1 MGLFM
6 RRPVFLAPIEMR
18 DALLLLLAATS
29 GYVDAVSYLGLGHV
43 FTSNMTGNTVL
54 LGLALSQEQWL
65 DALRSG
71 VALSGFLGGV
81 TIGASIVRQGKG
93 EDIWPFRVT
102 AALGTEMVVLFAFAL
117 VWAFA
122 GQGTNDG
129 ALYFLIALA
138 ALAMGSQSVTVRS
151 LGVKWVTTTYIT
163 GTWTSLVSGVVQRFH
178 GVRSRSEKQQQDDSP
193 TLSMRL
199 QAAVLGVY
207 FPAAVGGGL
216 AATHWRLAAGI
227 PPVVVVGLVVVV
239 ACFRFQRHA

>member
-1 MGLFM
+1 M
-6 RRPVFLAPIEMR
+6 
-18 DALLLLLAATS
+18 
-29 GYVDAVSYLGLGHV
+29 
-43 FTSNMTGNTVL
+43 
-54 LGLALSQEQWL
+54 

-71 VALSGFLGGV
+71 VALGGFLGGV

-102 AALGTEMVVLFAFAL
+102 AAIGLEMVVLFAFAL

-138 ALAMGSQSVTVRS
+138 ALAMGNQSVTVRS
-151 LGVKWVTTTYIT
+151 LGVKGVTTTYIT
-163 GTWTSLVSGVVQRFH
+163 GTWTSLVSDVVHLFH
-178 GVRSRSEKQQQDDSP
+178 GARSRSEKQQDDP
-193 TLSMRL
+193 QALTLGL

-216 AATHWRLAAGI
+216 AAIHWRLTAGI
-227 PPVVVVGLVVVV
+227 PPVVVVGLVVAA
-239 ACFRFQRHA
+239 ACFSFSRSRASPDQKK